1 METDAPPA
9 PQPLLLPAAPET
21 RELVTKPI
29 PEENVRELAF
39 ILARRGTFNGE
50 DTANLALALSASTQ
64 YAKAI
69 ATSQLANN
77 LTSSLLY
84 GYLHGFVHPVL
95 HHHQMWLGY
104 LQAQQ
109 MQNEH
114 IRLAQ
119 QDTLN

>member
-1 METDAPPA
+1 METDSPA

-21 RELVTKPI
+21 RELVNKPI
-29 PEENVRELAF
+29 SEENVRELAL
-39 ILARRGTFNGE
+39 ILARQENFNGK

-64 YAKAI
+64 YAKDI

-77 LTSSLLY
+77 LNLSLLY
-84 GYLHGFVHPVL
+84 GYLHGFVHPAL

-109 MQNEH
+109 MQNEDTC
-114 IRLAQ
+114 LAQ